1 MSLHLILELRQRSQE
16 VGLSKLLNM
25 IAILI
30 IWHQMAAHNIS
41 GARLRTQSKLSTSVV
56 ANTWLAKIK
65 IYVLEEKDHIVVFVG
80 LELQLVILKSLGPLQ
95 AQVVIDIQNDYRP
108 TLSKNS
114 VFWDLSQI
122 EPNFWFESSLF
133 KGKNSF

>member
-1 MSLHLILELRQRSQE
+1 
-16 VGLSKLLNM
+16 
-25 IAILI
+25 
-30 IWHQMAAHNIS
+30 MAAHNIS
-41 GARLRTQSKLSTSVV
+41 GARLQIQSKLSTSVV

-65 IYVLEEKDHIVVFVG
+65 IYVLGEKDHIVVFVG